1 MPSRVL
7 FFDQEDLFGAVPA
20 LQLLF
25 AGNSVADVL
34 KWFEIDEFCGV
45 VGLAEA
51 GDCFG
56 FMLGSATEEI
66 VGHADVKNAGLAG
79 HDIDV
84 INHGGIFT

>member
-1 MPSRVL
+1 M
-7 FFDQEDLFGAVPA
+7 FFDQEDFFGAVPT

-25 AGNSVADVL
+25 AGDSVADVL

-56 FMLGSATEEI
+56 FMLGNATEEI

-79 HDIDV
+79 HDVDV
-84 INHGGIFT
+84 INHGGIFA